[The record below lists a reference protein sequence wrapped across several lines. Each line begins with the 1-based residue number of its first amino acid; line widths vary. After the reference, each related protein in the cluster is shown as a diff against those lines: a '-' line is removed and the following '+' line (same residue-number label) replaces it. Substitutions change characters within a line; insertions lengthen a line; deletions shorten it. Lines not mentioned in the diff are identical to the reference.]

1 MNKCTVVERS
11 QRINAITAS
20 PTGVLQLTA
29 KRVDPF
35 VLQQAEN
42 LCTAAGVS
50 AESYGETGNT
60 RICIP
65 QSGGWTMVKGVV
77 FGTDGIEKFT
87 ANLQGEGTLE
97 IRLDDI
103 EADPVASL
111 DFSTPEAAE
120 VSIDCPTS
128 ITGSHDVYFLFTET
142 RGEVKF
148 DMWQFD
154 GKGPDA
160 ITNTEME
167 DSTPLRYEYYLPNGM
182 RLTERPAAGMYIRK
196 TYYSDGSVKT
206 DKKFSEQ

>member
-1 MNKCTVVERS
+1 MHGSRS
-11 QRINAITAS
+11 ECRKLRGNRQYPYLYPAI
-20 PTGVLQLTA
+20 GRL
-29 KRVDPF
+29 DH
-35 VLQQAEN
+35 
-42 LCTAAGVS
+42 G
-50 AESYGETGNT
+50 
-60 RICIP
+60 
-65 QSGGWTMVKGVV
+65 KGVV

-148 DMWQFD
+148 DTWQFD

-167 DSTPLRYEYYLPNGM
+167 DSTPLRYEYYLPQ
-182 RLTERPAAGMYIRK
+182 RYASYRTTCRRHVYP
-196 TYYSDGSVKT
+196 
-206 DKKFSEQ
+206 